1 MKLAVALQMHIKV
14 IKNIYYVKNALHLA
28 LLELL
33 YATVSKLKNESSKRG
48 LSPLHLLPSL
58 YRTLA
63 KQLFSVQEKFEFNQV
78 FQKEQIKIVIML
90 SEILPKLLPL
100 PAIHCYAVPLLLCQT
115 VVPFQQKRWLQYC
128 VCTLQPGSTSK

>member
-63 KQLFSVQEKFEFNQV
+63 KQLFSAQEKFEFNQV

-90 SEILPKLLPL
+90 SEILPKLVCN
-100 PAIHCYAVPLLLCQT
+100 AILSQLKKKERKKNAIKYIKV
-115 VVPFQQKRWLQYC
+115 
-128 VCTLQPGSTSK
+128 TSNVSIHLKKKKKKLSI